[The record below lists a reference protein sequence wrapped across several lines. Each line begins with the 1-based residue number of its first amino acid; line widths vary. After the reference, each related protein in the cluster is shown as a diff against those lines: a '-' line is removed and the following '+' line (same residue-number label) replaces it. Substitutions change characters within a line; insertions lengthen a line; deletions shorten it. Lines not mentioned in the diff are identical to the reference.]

1 MPQFATTFALICNKI
16 KLPQFVTSLPHFV
29 IHIYVCYW
37 VLLLLLQP
45 LWFSVRE
52 SNLPSHV
59 THLSLPLLVQS
70 PPILARSDLSRVN
83 DNHRVTWL
91 IYHVITLYWQ
101 KCLSPVS
108 QRQWSLNLVGLWARA
123 KRPNLLYQ
131 VTCRSS
137 DHVLFEK
144 LLVSPNARPQTSVGY
159 IKQKNTKMKRFFRY
173 LKDI

>member
-1 MPQFATTFALICNKI
+1 M
-16 KLPQFVTSLPHFV
+16 PHFV

-52 SNLPSHV
+52 SNLSSHV
-59 THLSLPLLVQS
+59 THWSCDHMILKKTLSLPLLGQS
-70 PPILARSDLSRVN
+70 PPILARRDLSRVN

-91 IYHVITLYWQ
+91 IYHVITLYSQ

-108 QRQWSLNLVGLWARA
+108 QWQWSLNLVGLWARA

-137 DHVLFEK
+137 DHVLLRNF
-144 LLVSPNARPQTSVGY
+144 LYPLTQGHRPQLDISNKKTP
-159 IKQKNTKMKRFFRY
+159 KWKDFFVIWKIFKFDSHRY
-173 LKDI
+173 TPL